1 MAAGFV
7 GRAMTTYIA
16 AMDAERRLFLASVAG
31 ATLALGADGS
41 RIFGRAARAQAPE
54 FRGTLGP
61 FQRAPRP
68 VPAPEATFQTADG
81 QRLALADF
89 RGKVAVVNFWATW
102 CAPCVEEMPALDR
115 LHASLSPERIE
126 VVAISVDRGGA
137 RQVAPFF
144 AAHGLR
150 HLPVYLD
157 PTGASMRAFAVRG
170 LPTTVVVDADG
181 YERGRLEGAAAW
193 DSPAAAALLRGFGGA
208 RRT

>member
-1 MAAGFV
+1 
-7 GRAMTTYIA
+7 MTTYIA
-16 AMDAERRLFLASVAG
+16 AMDAERRMFFAAVAG

-54 FRGTLGP
+54 FRGTMGP
-61 FQRAPRP
+61 FVRAPRP
-68 VPAPEATFQTADG
+68 VAAPEIAFRSPEG
-81 QRLALADF
+81 KELSLADF
-89 RGKVAVVNFWATW
+89 RGKVVVVNFWATW

-115 LHASLSPERIE
+115 LHAALSPERIE

-137 RQVAPFF
+137 RQVTPFF

-181 YERGRLEGAAAW
+181 HDRGRLEGAAAW